1 MKKRKIILFGAGG
14 HCKSCMDV
22 IKFEN
27 KYVITKLVDKV
38 KKKVLGFNTVKF
50 QSLPKNNKELYFGL
64 VTVGQ
69 IKSSKLRVKLYEE
82 LVKIN
87 LKPATIISPTAIVSK
102 NSKIED
108 GTIIMHNVV
117 INSNAKIGKNC
128 IVNTGAIIEHDVI
141 IGNHCHIAPG
151 AIING
156 GVKIEDC
163 SFIGSGAVI
172 KENIKISKNCI
183 VGANTFLRK
192 NLKKKID

>member
-1 MKKRKIILFGAGG
+1 
-14 HCKSCMDV
+14 MDV

-27 KYVITKLVDKV
+27 KYVISKLVDKV

-50 QSLPKNNKELYFGL
+50 QSLSKNYKKLSFGL

-69 IKSSKLRVKLYEE
+69 IKSPKLRVKLYEE

-87 LKPATIISPTAIVSK
+87 LKPATIVSPTAIISK
-102 NSKIED
+102 NSKIEN
-108 GTIIMHNVV
+108 GSIIMHNVV
-117 INSNAKIGKNC
+117 INSNARIGKNC
-128 IVNTGAIIEHDVI
+128 IINTGAIIEHDVI

-163 SFIGSGAVI
+163 SFISGAVI

-192 NLKKKID
+192 FREKN